1 MCCYCCTEVHYSLDF
16 SMSLAQP
23 LTVNTVTLSIAENMA
38 DLIDGY
44 YRLEKGNDASVIAR
58 PNKGIGNVTV
68 KVVFFNMNY
77 LNSSYFLCGVIWLQS
92 IIVSMRGF
100 NTDCSHGSYS
110 DKVLWLCLYR
120 ENSLISLMYADGLF
134 CIQPWWL
141 WMWPTV
147 LTFSL
152 ILVSITSFYF

>member
-1 MCCYCCTEVHYSLDF
+1 
-16 SMSLAQP
+16 MSLAQP

-77 LNSSYFLCGVIWLQS
+77 LNSSYFLCGVI
-92 IIVSMRGF
+92 
-100 NTDCSHGSYS
+100 
-110 DKVLWLCLYR
+110 
-120 ENSLISLMYADGLF
+120 
-134 CIQPWWL
+134 
-141 WMWPTV
+141 
-147 LTFSL
+147 
-152 ILVSITSFYF
+152 